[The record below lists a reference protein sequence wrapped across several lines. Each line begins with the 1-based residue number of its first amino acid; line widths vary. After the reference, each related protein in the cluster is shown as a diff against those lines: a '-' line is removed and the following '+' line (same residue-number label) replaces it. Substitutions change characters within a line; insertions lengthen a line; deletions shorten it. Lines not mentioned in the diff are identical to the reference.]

1 MSLCRSREQTY
12 QKRNTYLSNEWK
24 FLDLLGILKKWKK
37 QGELSTREA
46 FLRYIELLYEWKN

>member
-1 MSLCRSREQTY
+1 MEIFRSPWY
-12 QKRNTYLSNEWK
+12 FKKNER
-24 FLDLLGILKKWKK
+24 K